1 MFRKSLLGFVLAA
14 TTAAIVGCAPAPP
27 AAPDTAADEAQ
38 LRADALVW
46 FDHFANADGEALGNL
61 YAEDA
66 LLMPPATAAV
76 TGRAA
81 IGAFLGA
88 EAATSKEAGI
98 SLKPGTVTG
107 VGVSGD
113 IGWVSGAYTVED
125 ASGAVIDSGNYLSV
139 HRRSGGSWP
148 YIRDIWNSDRAPAPS
163 GSGNE

>member
-1 MFRKSLLGFVLAA
+1 
-14 TTAAIVGCAPAPP
+14 
-27 AAPDTAADEAQ
+27 
-38 LRADALVW
+38 
-46 FDHFANADGEALGNL
+46 
-61 YAEDA
+61 
-66 LLMPPATAAV
+66 MPPATAAV